1 MSKTILILIVSTIY
15 FFSVSNA
22 YSQEMG
28 SLKGT
33 VIDKDNGDPLIS
45 ATVFIK
51 GTKKG
56 ANTKFDGTFL
66 IKDIPA
72 GTYDVEISYIGF
84 KKYEITGLE
93 IKPGKMNSIDV
104 LMISDVS
111 TTEEVVVTAKA
122 VKETGAALLKERQKA
137 AAFSDA
143 IGAQEIAKSGGS
155 DAADAV
161 KKITGAT
168 VVGGKHVFVRGLG
181 NRYAKTQLNG
191 AAMPSADPDQ
201 RSVHLDM
208 FGTGMIENITT
219 VKTATPDKPGDFTGG
234 AVDIKTKS
242 YPDKFF
248 TTVSMS
254 SGYNPQVTGNEM
266 LLGNRTSSDWLGMD
280 DGSRSMPKAIQDA
293 INSDRPI
300 PNGKSIFNVNRHL
313 EDAEYLVG
321 LTRSF
326 ENPMA
331 PVSYTAP
338 VNSSFSISSGNQYQ
352 IGGSPFGFLASL
364 NYDQSFVSYQNGE
377 FGRYFQTGRN
387 NEFLFPDYKVRD
399 SKGIHKIHWGGLV
412 NLSYTF
418 LKYNEIGV
426 NFMYNQAADHFGR
439 SQTGYYNGS
448 AILGRGFQSYATRYT
463 ERNLFTYQ
471 LHGKHTIPSALG
483 IKLDWQVSFS
493 ENQMLEPDARFFA
506 YDFKLP
512 ASDSADVQKVIPDP
526 ENPEFTIN
534 RSAYTEPARIFRK
547 MTEDA
552 LNYNA
557 NLEIPFKKVVGSE
570 FSLKFGTSILRTQRA
585 FDERWFIYGTT
596 SSNGGHI
603 QPVDIDG
610 NPYEFDPATLFDRMA
625 GISRSGNFIE
635 LPVYIS
641 YFGPEQFSYDGRMD
655 IDAYYAMADFEL
667 FNKIRIIGGVRFEN
681 SILKAIP
688 RDTTGTKL
696 RNYVSTYRIENNI
709 PDSVDLS
716 NLTFDDF
723 GIDENDVLP
732 SINLVYELSKNANI
746 RLAYSKTI
754 ARPNLREIAPYSSF
768 DFLGDWLYIGNP
780 FLKRSLINNYDFRME
795 WFPNVGEILAASVF
809 YKEIDNPIEL
819 ALVSVNEQV
828 QFQNSR
834 FGTIIGAEFELR
846 KSLSKSIEMFGL
858 SAPDWTNQFSYA
870 FNLTLARSEVEIAD
884 GREKEAIL
892 SIDSTAKTTR
902 EFLGQSPYV
911 VNFDIAYSN
920 QKFGSDVSLNFNVF
934 GSRLS
939 TIMYGV
945 TPNIYERPRPDLN
958 LTYSQ
963 RIYKNLS
970 ARFAARN
977 LLNAYTLFSQNYLGQ
992 DYYNERY
999 RLGRQI
1005 SLSLSYR
1012 FE

>member
-1 MSKTILILIVSTIY
+1 MSKTLLIIIASMLL
-15 FFSVSNA
+15 FFSVKTVK
-22 YSQEMG
+22 SQQTG

-33 VIDKDNGDPLIS
+33 VIDKENGDPLIS

-56 ANTKFDGTFL
+56 ANTKFDGTFI
-66 IKDIPA
+66 IKDIPV
-72 GTYDVEISYIGF
+72 GTYTLEISYVGY
-84 KKYEITGLE
+84 KKYEITGIE
-93 IKPGKMNSIDV
+93 IKPGKINAIDV
-104 LMISDVS
+104 LMISDIAS
-111 TTEEVVVTAKA
+111 TEEVVVTAKA

-191 AAMPSADPDQ
+191 ASMPSADPDQ

-208 FGTGMIENITT
+208 FGSGMIENITT

-254 SGYNPQVTGNEM
+254 SGYNPLVTGNEM
-266 LLGNRTSSDWLGMD
+266 LLGNRSNSDWLGMD
-280 DGSRSMPKAIQDA
+280 DGSRDMPKTIQNA

-300 PNGKSIFNVNRHL
+300 PNGKSLFSATRHL
-313 EDAEYLVG
+313 EDAEYLTE

-338 VNSSFSISSGNQYQ
+338 VNSSFSVTTGNQYQ
-352 IGGSPFGFLASL
+352 IGNSPFGFLASL
-364 NYDQSFVSYQNGE
+364 SYDQSFVSYQNGE
-377 FGRYFQTGRN
+377 FGRYFQTGSD

-399 SKGIHKIHWGGLV
+399 SKGMHKIHWGGLV

-418 LKYNEIGV
+418 LKYNEIGA

-448 AILGRGFQSYATRYT
+448 AILGRGFQSYTTRYT
-463 ERNLFTYQ
+463 ERNLYTYQ

-512 ASDSADVQKVIPDP
+512 ASDSADVQKVKPDP
-526 ENPEFTIN
+526 ENPEYTIN
-534 RSAYTEPARIFRK
+534 RSAYNEPARIFRK

-552 LNYNA
+552 VNYNA
-557 NLEIPFKKVVGSE
+557 NLEIPLKQVIGSE
-570 FSLKFGTSILRTQRA
+570 FTLKFGTSILRTNRA
-585 FDERWFIYGTT
+585 FDERWFVYGTT
-596 SSNGGHI
+596 SAHI
-603 QPVDIDG
+603 QPLDVNG
-610 NPYEFDPATLFDRMA
+610 NPYEFDPNTLFDRMA
-625 GISRSGNFIE
+625 GVSQQGNFID
-635 LPVYIS
+635 LPVFIS
-641 YFGPEQFSYDGRMD
+641 YLAPEQFSYNGRMD
-655 IDAYYAMADFEL
+655 IDAYYVMADFEL
-667 FNKIRIIGGVRFEN
+667 FNKVRIIGGVRFEN
-681 SILKAIP
+681 SLLNAVP
-688 RDTTGTKL
+688 TDTTGTKL
-696 RNYVSTYRIENNI
+696 RNYISTYREENGI
-709 PDSVDLS
+709 ADSVDLS
-716 NLTFDDF
+716 NLTFEDF
-723 GIDENDVLP
+723 GINENDVLP
-732 SINLVYELSKNANI
+732 SVNLVYSLSKNSNI

-768 DFLGDWLYIGNP
+768 DFLGDFLYIGNP

-795 WFPNVGEILAASVF
+795 LFPNVGEILAASVF

-828 QFQNSR
+828 QFQNSKS
-834 FGTIIGAEFELR
+834 GTIMGAEFELR
-846 KSLSKSIEMFGL
+846 KSLGKTIEMFGL
-858 SAPDWTNQFSYA
+858 TTPEWANQFSYS
-870 FNLTLARSEVEIAD
+870 FNLTLARSEVQIAD

-892 SIDSTAKTTR
+892 SADSTAKTTR

-939 TIMYGV
+939 TIMYGI

-963 RIYKNLS
+963 RIYKNFS
-970 ARFAARN
+970 ARLSARN
-977 LLNAYTLFSQNYLGQ
+977 LLDSYTLFTQNYLGQ
-992 DYYNERY
+992 DYFNERY